1 MFLNSKQRVML
12 CLVVAAAVLNGQD
25 WEREMELRVEKLIQR
40 HGNGTDEALKAR
52 LTAMAKRDQAVRK
65 PEYFSDEASKGRVRE
80 QERVDGELTAELKK
94 IVREKGWPTI
104 KLVGLQA
111 SEHAALIL
119 SHSRDHEF
127 QKSMLRHM
135 QTLANAGEI
144 LSSSVA
150 TNIDKVLISEGK
162 PQRFGTQFKWAN
174 GIAEI
179 LPVEDADWVDERR
192 SQYLLPPLS
201 EYKKVISE
209 LYRVR
214 FP

>member
-1 MFLNSKQRVML
+1 MFLNSQQRVIL
-12 CLVVAAAVLNGQD
+12 CLVVAASVLNGQN
-25 WEREMELRVEKLIQR
+25 WEREMEIRVEKLIQT
-40 HGNGTDEALKAR
+40 HGNGTDEDLKAR

-65 PEYFSDEASKGRVRE
+65 PEYFADNVSLRLARE
-80 QERVDGELTAELKK
+80 QEKVDAELSAELKK
-94 IVREKGWPTI
+94 IVQEKGWPTI

-127 QKSMLRHM
+127 QRSMLPHLRS
-135 QTLANAGEI
+135 LADAGDI
-144 LSSSVA
+144 LGSSVA
-150 TNIDKVLISEGK
+150 TNIDKVLVSEGK

-179 LPVEDADWVDERR
+179 LPVEDADRLDELR
-192 SQYLLPPLS
+192 SQHFLPPLS
-201 EYKKVISE
+201 EYKKTISE

-214 FP
+214 VP